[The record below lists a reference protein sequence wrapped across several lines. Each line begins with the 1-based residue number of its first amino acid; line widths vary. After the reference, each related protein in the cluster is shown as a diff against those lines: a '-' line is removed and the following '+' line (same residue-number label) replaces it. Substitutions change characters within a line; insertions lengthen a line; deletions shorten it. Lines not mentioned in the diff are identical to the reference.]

1 LTVGANLKEENMS
14 KTKNAYVER
23 QTENL
28 KSWSAEIH
36 KFQDKA
42 ARMIGKNVD
51 KSKKNI
57 EELNVLRAEMEEK
70 VIEIQ
75 KAGEAGWEELKTGA
89 DKAFKILDK
98 SFKTAKSF
106 FN

>member
-1 LTVGANLKEENMS
+1 MGE
-14 KTKNAYVER
+14 TKNAYVER

-36 KFQDKA
+36 KFQEKA
-42 ARMIGKNVD
+42 VRMIGKNVE

-57 EELNVLRAEMEEK
+57 DDLNVLRAQLEEK
-70 VIEIQ
+70 VIDIQ
-75 KAGEAGWEELKTGA
+75 KSGEAGWEELKIGA

-98 SFKTAKSF
+98 SFKTAKAF

>member
-1 LTVGANLKEENMS
+1 MS
-14 KTKNAYVER
+14 ETKDAYVQR

-36 KFQDKA
+36 QFQEKA

-51 KSKKNI
+51 RSKKNI
-57 EELNVLRAEMEEK
+57 EELNVLRAQLEEK
-70 VIEIQ
+70 VIDVQ

-89 DKAFKILDK
+89 DKAFKTLDK

>member
-1 LTVGANLKEENMS
+1 MS
-14 KTKNAYVER
+14 ETKNDYVQR
-23 QTENL
+23 QVENL
-28 KSWSAEIH
+28 KSWNAEIH
-36 KFQDKA
+36 KFEEKA

-57 EELNVLRAEMEEK
+57 AELNVLRAHLEEK
-70 VIEIQ
+70 VVDIQ

-89 DKAFKILDK
+89 DKAFKTLDK